1 MTDNRDQHIAAVLQQ
16 YVEAISGDD
25 VEAVVALFA
34 EDAVVEDPVGS
45 PPQEGKSA
53 LRDFYQIAVDSV
65 ERMELEGNVRVRDS
79 FGAAAMRAKIKG
91 VDLAMETLDVM
102 EFNEQGLIVRM
113 TAYWGDTNM
122 VEA

>member
-45 PPQEGKSA
+45 PPQNGKAA

-122 VEA
+122 VGA